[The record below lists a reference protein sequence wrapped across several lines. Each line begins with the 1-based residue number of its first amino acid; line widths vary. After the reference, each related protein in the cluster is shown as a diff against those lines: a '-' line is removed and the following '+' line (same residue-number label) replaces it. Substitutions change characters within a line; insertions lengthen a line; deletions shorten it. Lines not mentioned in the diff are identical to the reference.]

1 MLPRTF
7 FWTILLLTFGYAL
20 WRGRSDERIAATV
33 CLLASIATRF
43 AISPLSVRYTGI
55 EFGLLGIDVAVLVA
69 FIAIALRSQ
78 RFWPLWVAG
87 LQLTNSMA
95 HLMKV
100 VELDLM
106 PRAYAAAAV
115 FWSYPILLIIIIG
128 TWRTHK
134 YALREQPGAAC
145 AS

>member
-1 MLPRTF
+1 MLPRTI
-7 FWTILLLTFGYAL
+7 FWTILLLTFSYAL

-33 CLLASIATRF
+33 CLLASVATRF
-43 AISPLSVRYTGI
+43 AISPLSVRYTNI
-55 EFGLLGIDVAVLVA
+55 EFGLLVIDAAVLVA

-100 VELDLM
+100 VEIDLM

-128 TWRTHK
+128 TWRSHRR
-134 YALREQPGAAC
+134 ARREAPASAA
-145 AS
+145 

>member
-1 MLPRTF
+1 MLPRTI

-20 WRGRSDERIAATV
+20 WRGRSDERIAASV

-55 EFGLLGIDVAVLVA
+55 EFGLLLIDVAVLAA
-69 FIAIALRSQ
+69 FITIALRSQ

-87 LQLTNSMA
+87 LQLTNSLA
-95 HLMKV
+95 HLMKI

-115 FWSYPILLIIIIG
+115 FWSYPILLIILVG
-128 TWRTHK
+128 TWRTHR
-134 YALREQPGAAC
+134 YSIREQALHT